1 MVNQPTTPIS
11 ILRRK
16 QVEAIIGLSR
26 SAIYERMD
34 PASPYFDPEF
44 PKPIRLGGNSV
55 GWIES
60 EIQAWLQ
67 GCLDA
72 SRKVA

>member
-1 MVNQPTTPIS
+1 MVNQPQQSLS
-11 ILRRK
+11 ILRRR

-34 PASPYFDPEF
+34 PSCPYFDPTF
-44 PKPIRLGGNSV
+44 PKPIRLGGKSV

-67 GCLDA
+67 GRLEA
-72 SRKVA
+72 SRKAV